1 MKKSRTTPPSSVTG
15 SISEQLTLSELEAFM
30 ATGVPKGATAQV
42 RDYLHVLS
50 DISTRIQTGRSQSE
64 IIDHLVLTYDLSRRK
79 AVSMYGEAV
88 NYYYMD
94 AGVKPRAIASL
105 YADRMERLV
114 WAVLTSNPTHDDI
127 FKAVDR
133 LERIAELRGASRA
146 DEQEQA
152 IHMMPQTVI
161 YTTDASQFGFP
172 ELGDKMRRI
181 IDALP
186 VSEDVKRSVSRQAGL
201 LSDGKPVIPL
211 ENPQ

>member
-15 SISEQLTLSELEAFM
+15 PISEQLEAFM

-127 FKAVDR
+127 FKAVD
-133 LERIAELRGASRA
+133 LSL
-146 DEQEQA
+146 
-152 IHMMPQTVI
+152 IHI
-161 YTTDASQFGFP
+161 
-172 ELGDKMRRI
+172 
-181 IDALP
+181 
-186 VSEDVKRSVSRQAGL
+186 
-201 LSDGKPVIPL
+201 
-211 ENPQ
+211 